1 MQPSIKIAKKNLLL
15 TTGLSWWGWEKEES
29 EEDNFIPFGHISIPL
44 DHIKHYQRL
53 PSTRLMVWHWPWCE
67 VVLSHQS
74 FQQRG
79 GECGECVHHLR
90 IGGQQRGDDVAQSSG
105 ATTVSVHFKLQAP
118 LLKNPNNCPPS
129 RYFSRISLRYYP
141 CSISFPISFENNFTV
156 WTLTHQETLF
166 VCWAVCCLSVGW
178 VYLLHCLELP

>member
-1 MQPSIKIAKKNLLL
+1 MSYFYPTCSYQTLSAAAFDETDGL
-15 TTGLSWWGWEKEES
+15 TLTMVRSCVEPPKLSTK
-29 EEDNFIPFGHISIPL
+29 
-44 DHIKHYQRL
+44 
-53 PSTRLMVWHWPWCE
+53 
-67 VVLSHQS
+67 
-74 FQQRG
+74 RG
-79 GECGECVHHLR
+79 VSVHHLR
-90 IGGQQRGDDVAQSSG
+90 IGGQQRGDDVAQSDG

-156 WTLTHQETLF
+156 GTLTHQETLF

>member
-1 MQPSIKIAKKNLLL
+1 MS
-15 TTGLSWWGWEKEES
+15 
-29 EEDNFIPFGHISIPL
+29 
-44 DHIKHYQRL
+44 
-53 PSTRLMVWHWPWCE
+53 
-67 VVLSHQS
+67 LSHLVIFLS
-74 FQQRG
+74 HLIISNIISGCLRRDWWFDTDHG
-79 GECGECVHHLR
+79 AKLCWATKAFNKEGVSVYSVHRLR
-90 IGGQQRGDDVAQSSG
+90 IGGQQRGDDVAQSDG

-156 WTLTHQETLF
+156 GTLTHQETLF